1 MPSTVEKFLRKAS
14 GHAKSGEVKEAEAIY
29 RQVLSQFPK
38 NKRAIRGYHKLKTG
52 IDEKNLSNSEP
63 PHKQKKELIDLFN
76 DNRWEDVLQKVTPLI
91 SLFPLSPSLYNL
103 QGASY
108 AALQMYNA
116 AITSY
121 ERAIK
126 IDPVFADAYLNRG
139 SALQEIGD
147 LETAIQSF
155 NKTLAINPQHPIAFF
170 NMGNALTAKGELG
183 LAIECYKNALKI
195 RPDNAEA
202 YFNMGNAFKEK
213 GELNE
218 AIDSYKKAIKIR
230 PNHTDV
236 HLNMGIALA
245 NRHDLDAA
253 IQSYK
258 KAIKIRPDYAEALN
272 NIGTAYKNKSDFDA
286 ALKYFQKAIKN
297 KPDYAAAFSNMGA
310 TLQLKGELEE
320 AMTCYKQAIKI
331 MPDYTEA
338 YINIGTALER
348 QGDLRGA
355 IKTYCEN
362 LKVHPGHPETTTN
375 LIYAMNRSDQFE
387 EQALCQKICSY
398 AQKMEAPF
406 LSKAPRHTNS
416 PDPDRCLQIGFVSG
430 DFRNHPV
437 AMFFKETL
445 DRLAGSPNLT
455 LHAYYNNSI
464 TDSATM
470 EIQECFQYWNAVGNV
485 SDEQLTRRIAE
496 DKIDILIDLSNH
508 TAGSRLAAFA
518 RRPAPLQV
526 TAVGM
531 PRTSGLSS
539 IDYYFGN
546 DDLSVDQHFS
556 ESYVLLPSAVAFKPL
571 QVMPAVNMLPALT
584 NGFVTFGSFN
594 NVIKI
599 SRECISMWSR
609 LLRELPDSRLLFAG
623 QNNNRLEKKFQE
635 WFSEEQVGLDRVDFK
650 PRDDFDEYCRLHHK
664 IDVHLTS
671 FPVGGTTTIA
681 NALMM
686 GVPSMVLSDH
696 KNLKDSS
703 GRVLNYAGL
712 RDYILKNEHDFIKK
726 GCSLAGNL
734 TELEKIRQ
742 NLREKFSNSVYC
754 NADIAAAGWEAA
766 LRIIWKRW
774 CANLVPEPIKIKLE
788 NLKYPL
794 TNNLI

>member
-1 MPSTVEKFLRKAS
+1 MTSTVEKILRKAS
-14 GHAKSGEVKEAEAIY
+14 GHAKSGEVKEAEALY

-38 NKRAIRGYHKLKTG
+38 NKRAIREYHKLKTG

-139 SALQEIGD
+139 SALQEIGE
-147 LETAIQSF
+147 LETAILSF

-195 RPDNAEA
+195 
-202 YFNMGNAFKEK
+202 
-213 GELNE
+213 
-218 AIDSYKKAIKIR
+218 
-230 PNHTDV
+230 
-236 HLNMGIALA
+236 
-245 NRHDLDAA
+245 
-253 IQSYK
+253 
-258 KAIKIRPDYAEALN
+258 
-272 NIGTAYKNKSDFDA
+272 
-286 ALKYFQKAIKN
+286 
-297 KPDYAAAFSNMGA
+297 
-310 TLQLKGELEE
+310 
-320 AMTCYKQAIKI
+320 

-348 QGDLRGA
+348 QGDLQGA

-362 LKVHPGHPETTTN
+362 LKIHPGHPETTTN

-464 TDSATM
+464 TGSATM

-546 DDLSVDQHFS
+546 DDLSVDRHFS
-556 ESYVLLPSAVAFKPL
+556 ESYVLLPSAAAFKPL

-671 FPVGGTTTIA
+671 FPVGGATTIA

-686 GVPSMVLSDH
+686 GVPSMVLSEH
-696 KNLKDSS
+696 KNLKDNT
-703 GRVLNYAGL
+703 GRVLNHAGL

-726 GCSLAGNL
+726 GRSLAGNL
-734 TELEKIRQ
+734 TELGEIRQ
-742 NLREKFSNSVYC
+742 NLREKFSNSAFC
-754 NADIAAAGWEAA
+754 NSDIAAAGWEAA